1 MRNKLKIILW
11 YLKRP
16 KYYGQFFLKI
26 FRRLNIIIFKNNEDI
41 AIKWCQKNA
50 VTTEEAILQIT
61 GKTIR
66 KPIKELFLDIF
77 LDAKKRADS
86 CPVKMGGAGNIDLL
100 YYLSEYLKAENVIET
115 GVAYGWSALAILL
128 SLSSR
133 KNAKLISTDMP
144 YPGLDNSEYVGCVI
158 PDTLKEKWK
167 LISESDTYALPKA
180 LDNFNHLDLCHYDSD
195 KYYEGRM
202 WAYPKLWKLL
212 RDGGILISDDIENN
226 LAFKDFS
233 KSISKKPLIIKLPN
247 SNKSYKF
254 QYIGVLIR

>member
-1 MRNKLKIILW
+1 MKSNIKKILW

-16 KYYGQFFLKI
+16 KYYGQFFSKI
-26 FRRLNIIIFKNNEDI
+26 VRKINLIIFKNNEDI
-41 AIKWCQKNA
+41 SIKWCEQSSI
-50 VTTEEAILQIT
+50 TTEEAILQIT
-61 GKTIR
+61 GKAINQPIR
-66 KPIKELFLDIF
+66 ELYPNIF
-77 LDAKKRADS
+77 LEAKKRADL
-86 CPVKMGGAGNIDLL
+86 CPLKMGGASNIDLL

-158 PDTLKEKWK
+158 PDNLKEKWK

-180 LDNFNHLDLCHYDSD
+180 LDRFNHLDLCHYDSD

-202 WAYPKLWKLL
+202 WAYPQLWELL
-212 RDGGILISDDIENN
+212 RCGGILISDDIENN

-233 KSISKKPLIIKLPN
+233 KSLGKTPLIVKLPN
-247 SNKSYKF
+247 ANKSYKF
-254 QYIGVLIR
+254 QYIGVLIK